1 MVLYQ
6 YINIGTLGNLVC
18 IHNLH
23 VRKTEEINEAQ
34 TEDEKVPASL
44 LVPEKEEDSVVQDV
58 TEEKDVN
65 AAPNQTTTALAS
77 LRP

>member
-34 TEDEKVPASL
+34 TEDEEVPARL
-44 LVPEKEEDSVVQDV
+44 LVREEEDSVVQKV

-65 AAPNQTTTALAS
+65 TVPNQATAALATIWT
-77 LRP
+77 